1 MIICQKH
8 GPCPRPP
15 ARGRRGADFG
25 FLADFC
31 GFLPRYRN
39 PKKLASGA
47 RFAVRGSPV
56 DASRSRFAVRLPVKN
71 ARVFRFGGGRDF
83 RAGRG

>member
-8 GPCPRPP
+8 GPCSGLP
-15 ARGRRGADFG
+15 ATRAARREARIFGG
-25 FLADFC
+25 FLR
-31 GFLPRYRN
+31 FLPRYRN

-47 RFAVRGSPV
+47 RFAGRGSPV

-71 ARVFRFGGGRDF
+71 ARVFRFGSGRDF

>member
-1 MIICQKH
+1 MALAPACQ
-8 GPCPRPP
+8 P
-15 ARGRRGADFG
+15 RGRRGAERG

-31 GFLPRYRN
+31 GFCPDMQGPLTIARRSPVT
-39 PKKLASGA
+39 ASGA
-47 RFAVRGSPV
+47 RF

-71 ARVFRFGGGRDF
+71 ARVLRFGSGRDF